1 MEKIKVAIIGAGEL
15 GLALGQVIGPKAEI
29 LFWDKDAGKLMDLPG
44 QGLPLPEIVRQAK
57 IIFLAIPSWG
67 LKEALFCL
75 SPYFLP
81 KQIIITL
88 SKGLEESSIKTAPE
102 FVAKIASK
110 CLVGHLSGPMIA
122 EELSAGRPGWAVLA
136 SNNKK
141 VLTVTDL
148 FADSKLTVT
157 TSTDVV
163 GSALAGVLKNIY
175 ALGTGIGEALNWG
188 DNSRAVYLEQAFNE
202 ILKIGVLL
210 VGGKKE
216 TFLGVAGLGDFLAT
230 ALSRSSLN
238 NELGRLIARGNDLD
252 KKSEGSVS
260 LPLVF
265 RLLGNKAG
273 DFPVLIMLKKVVLE
287 GQPAEKIFRDEK
299 FL

>member
-1 MEKIKVAIIGAGEL
+1 MEKTKVAIIGAGEL
-15 GLALGQVIGPKAEI
+15 GLALGKIVSPRAEI
-29 LFWDKDAGKLMDLPG
+29 LFWDKEPAKLMDLPG
-44 QGLPLPEIVRQAK
+44 KDLPLPEIISQAK

-81 KQIIITL
+81 KQTIITL

-102 FVAKIASK
+102 FVAKIANK
-110 CLVGHLSGPMIA
+110 CLLGHLSGPMLA
-122 EELSAGRPGWAVLA
+122 EELSAGQLGWAVLA

-141 VLTVTDL
+141 VFAVTDL
-148 FADSKLTVT
+148 FKDSKLIIT
-157 TSTDVV
+157 TSTDLT
-163 GSALAGVLKNIY
+163 GLSLAGVLKNIY
-175 ALGTGIGEALNWG
+175 ALGAGIGEALNWG
-188 DNSRAVYLEQAFNE
+188 DNSRAVYLERAINE
-202 ILKIGVLL
+202 FLKIGVLL
-210 VGGKKE
+210 GGKKE

-238 NELGRLIARGNDLD
+238 NELGRLIARGNDLA

-260 LPLVF
+260 LPLIF

-273 DFPVLIMLKKVVLE
+273 DFPLLIMLKKVVLE
-287 GQPAEKIFRDEK
+287 NQSAEEVYSQERYC
-299 FL
+299 

>member
-1 MEKIKVAIIGAGEL
+1 MEKTKVAIIGAGEL
-15 GLALGQVIGPKAEI
+15 GLALGKIVSPRAEI
-29 LFWDKDAGKLMDLPG
+29 LFWDKEPAKLMDLPG
-44 QGLPLPEIVRQAK
+44 KDLPLPEIISQAK

-75 SPYFLP
+75 SPYLSA
-81 KQIIITL
+81 KQTVITL

-102 FVAKIASK
+102 FVAKIANK
-110 CLVGHLSGPMIA
+110 CFLGHLSGPMLA
-122 EELSAGRPGWAVLA
+122 EELSAGQLGWAVLA

-141 VLTVTDL
+141 VFAVTDL
-148 FADSKLTVT
+148 FKDSKLIIT
-157 TSTDVV
+157 TSTDLT
-163 GSALAGVLKNIY
+163 GLSLAGVLKNIY
-175 ALGTGIGEALNWG
+175 ALGAGIGEALSWG
-188 DNSRAVYLEQAFNE
+188 DNSRAVYLERAINE
-202 ILKIGVLL
+202 FLKIGVLL
-210 VGGKKE
+210 GGKKE

-238 NELGRLIARGNDLD
+238 NELGRLIARGNDLA

-273 DFPVLIMLKKVVLE
+273 DFPLLIMLKKVVLE
-287 GQPAEKIFRDEK
+287 NQSAEEVYSQERYC
-299 FL
+299 

>member
-1 MEKIKVAIIGAGEL
+1 MEKTKVAIIGAGEL
-15 GLALGQVIGPKAEI
+15 GLALGKIVSPRAEI
-29 LFWDKDAGKLMDLPG
+29 LFWDKEPAKLMDLPG
-44 QGLPLPEIVRQAK
+44 KDLPLPEIISQAK

-75 SPYFLP
+75 SPYLSA
-81 KQIIITL
+81 KQTIITL

-102 FVAKIASK
+102 FVAKIATK
-110 CLVGHLSGPMIA
+110 CPIGHLSGPMIA
-122 EELSAGRPGWAVLA
+122 EELSDGQLGWAVLA

-141 VLTVTDL
+141 VFAVTDL
-148 FADSKLTVT
+148 FKDSKLIIT
-157 TSTDVV
+157 TSTDLT
-163 GSALAGVLKNIY
+163 GLSLAGVLKNIY
-175 ALGTGIGEALNWG
+175 ALGAGIGEALSWVY
-188 DNSRAVYLEQAFNE
+188 NSRAVYLERAINE
-202 ILKIGVLL
+202 FLKIGVLL
-210 VGGKKE
+210 GGKKE

-238 NELGRLIARGNDLD
+238 NELGRLIARGNDLA

-273 DFPVLIMLKKVVLE
+273 DFPLLIMLKKVVLE
-287 GQPAEKIFRDEK
+287 NQSAEEVYSQERYC
-299 FL
+299 